1 MRRSE
6 HAATVGGVAEAGVGL
21 LAFWR
26 AAVPFGRALAD
37 FIHSEVGHAVGP
49 AGSARRE
56 EVGVQSALREEVVDA
71 LILIPAAR
79 SPFHVE
85 TLVSQPIFD
94 GVTTDQTFVDYQSCY
109 SQRVAGKQTRPFR
122 YRCY

>member
-6 HAATVGGVAEAGVGL
+6 HAATVGGVVEAGVGL

-26 AAVPFGRALAD
+26 ATRFFGRALAD

-56 EVGVQSALREEVVDA
+56 EVGVQSAQREEVVDA

-85 TLVSQPIFD
+85 IFVSQPIFNCF
-94 GVTTDQTFVDYQSCY
+94 TTELSCVYYQPSH
-109 SQRVAGKQTRPFR
+109 SQRVARKQLRPFWIE
-122 YRCY
+122 